1 MISSVGRPTR
11 AEIDLS
17 AIRHNVL
24 ALKSLVKPSVRFCAV
39 VKADG
44 YGHGAAPVAAEALRA
59 GADYLAVA
67 VLDEALSLRG
77 AGFSG
82 PLLVLGYTPPHQ
94 AALVAENGLT
104 QTIYNTEQAEA
115 LSAAAAGLAVTVKAH
130 LKVDTGMSR
139 LGVTPGQ
146 AADFAQSVDRLPN
159 LLVEGIY
166 THFAKADSRDKSS
179 ARRQLAAFNEALNS
193 VAGRGLAIPIK
204 HCANSAALIDLPEAH
219 MDMVRAGISL
229 YGLWPSDETEQPVS
243 LKPALRLKTKI
254 AMLKT
259 VPAGTPVSYGWTWV
273 ADRESR
279 LATLPVGY
287 ADGWTRMLSGK
298 ANVLV
303 AGRKAPVVG
312 RICMDQCMIDVTGIE
327 GLSEGDDV
335 LLFGGPEL
343 PVEEVAG
350 QLETI
355 NYEIVCMV
363 GKRVPRVYLGG

>member
-24 ALKSLVKPSVRFCAV
+24 ALKSLTGPSVKFCAV

-44 YGHGAAPVAAEALRA
+44 YGHGAVAVAAMALAA

-67 VLDEALSLRG
+67 VLDEALSLRA
-77 AGFSG
+77 AGFTG
-82 PLLVLGYTPPHQ
+82 PILVLGYTPPSQ
-94 AALVAENGLT
+94 ASLVAENGLT
-104 QTIYNTEQAEA
+104 QTIFNLQQAEA
-115 LSAAAAGLAVTVKAH
+115 LNAAAASLGVVARVH
-130 LKVDTGMSR
+130 LKVDTGMGR
-139 LGVTPGQ
+139 LGTPPGQ
-146 AADFAQSVDRLPN
+146 AGDFAAGVKRFPHLLP
-159 LLVEGIY
+159 EGIY

-179 ARRQLAAFNEALNS
+179 ARQQLEAFKCALDS
-193 VAGRGLAIPIK
+193 VAGQGVAIPIK
-204 HCANSAALIDLPEAH
+204 HCANSAALLDLPEAH

-229 YGLWPSDETEQPVS
+229 YGLWPSGETSRPVS
-243 LKPALRLKTKI
+243 LQPAMRLKSKI
-254 AMLKT
+254 AMLKK
-259 VPAGTPVSYGWTWV
+259 VPAGTPISYGWTFV
-273 ADRESR
+273 TNRES
-279 LATLPVGY
+279 LIATLPVGY

-298 ANVLV
+298 AQIVV

-312 RICMDQCMIDVTGIE
+312 RICMDQCMADVTGIE

-335 LLFGGPEL
+335 LLFGGPQL
-343 PVEEVAG
+343 PAEEVAA

-363 GKRVPRVYLGG
+363 GKRVPRLYFGG